1 MKLMEFDDAYL
12 NEIFE
17 DLNNLETSFLKE
29 ASIFLQPN
37 TNTYSMDFYYS
48 AIINRSIALIRGFIT
63 LSKENNYVS
72 SVPLIRIQIDNCLR
86 FYATTLV
93 DDTDVFFMNFMK
105 GVHVGKIQDVNGKK
119 MNDTYLV
126 EQLNKL
132 YPGIHKLYKNT
143 SGYVH
148 LSNQHAFL
156 QTSIVKERTIGIRIG
171 NFDFYNI
178 DKKVDFAFNMFKA
191 SEILLDL
198 IKSWN
203 LHKMN
208 KI

>member
-1 MKLMEFDDAYL
+1 MNFDEAYL

-17 DLNNLETSFLKE
+17 DLYKLETSFLKE

-37 TNTYSMDFYYS
+37 TNTYLLDFYYS
-48 AIINRSIALIRGFIT
+48 AIINRSISLISGFIT

-93 DDTDVFFMNFMK
+93 NDCDAFFMDFMK
-105 GVHVGKIQDVNGKK
+105 GKHVGNIQDGNGKK
-119 MNDTYLV
+119 MHDTYLV
-126 EQLNKL
+126 EKL
-132 YPGIHKLYKNT
+132 DIHFPGIHKLYKNT

-148 LSNQHAFL
+148 LSNKHAFL
-156 QTSIVKERTIGIRIG
+156 QTKIMEERTIGIRIG

-178 DKKVDFAFNMFKA
+178 DKKVDFAYNMFKA

-198 IKSWN
+198 VKQWN
-203 LHKMN
+203 LHRMN
-208 KI
+208 GLKN

>member
-1 MKLMEFDDAYL
+1 MEFDESYL

-17 DLNNLETSFLKE
+17 DLHNLETHFIKE
-29 ASIFLQPN
+29 ASIFLQ
-37 TNTYSMDFYYS
+37 TNTYTMDLYYS
-48 AIINRSIALIRGFIT
+48 AIINRAIALIRGFIT

-72 SVPLIRIQIDNCLR
+72 SIPLIRIQVDNCLR

-93 DDTDVFFMNFMK
+93 DDYDAFFMDFMK
-105 GVHVGKIQDVNGKK
+105 GEHVGNIPDASGKK
-119 MNDTYLV
+119 MTDTYLV
-126 EQLNKL
+126 KKLNKL
-132 YPGIHKLYKNT
+132 FPGIHKLYKNT

-148 LSNQHAFL
+148 LSNQHTFL

-178 DKKVDFAFNMFKA
+178 DKKVDFAYNMFKA

-198 IKSWN
+198 IKNWTV
-203 LHKMN
+203 HKM
-208 KI
+208 KGLDT